1 MDFVIIGKAN
11 IVDKVN
17 KFIDVWML
25 LTYSLFLI
33 ILLSLSSPKQNS
45 TNNN

>member
-11 IVDKVN
+11 IIDMVN
-17 KFIDVWML
+17 KFIEVWML

-33 ILLSLSSPKQNS
+33 IPFEP
-45 TNNN
+45 